1 MNKKKI
7 IAIIPA
13 KSISKSLKN
22 KNLRLINNKPLI
34 YYSINAALK
43 SNLIDRVICSTDSKI
58 IKKVAEKYG
67 AEVPFYRPKKY
78 CTHKATDFEVFY
90 HALNWLHK
98 NQGYKPELIVHLRPT
113 SPLRSV
119 EDLDKIIKLLIK
131 NPSADSARS
140 VSLSNRTPYK
150 MWKIDKNSFLKPII
164 SNYNKKEFYNQPR
177 QTLPISYD
185 HNANID
191 VIRAKTILKKKS
203 MSGKKI
209 LPFVQEKIIVDID
222 KYEDLILTRKL
233 MKNY

>member
-34 YYSINAALK
+34 YYSINTAIK
-43 SNLIDRVICSTDSKI
+43 SKLIDRVICSTDSKI
-58 IKKVAEKYG
+58 IKKVAQKYG

-78 CTHKATDFEVFY
+78 CTDKATDFEVFS
-90 HALNWLHK
+90 HALNWLYK

-119 EDLDKIIKLLIK
+119 EDLDKMIKLLIK
-131 NPSADSARS
+131 NPSVDSARS
-140 VSLSNRTPYK
+140 VSLSIRTPYK
-150 MWKIDKNSFLKPII
+150 MWKIDKNGFLKSII

-177 QTLPISYD
+177 QTLPTSYD

-191 VIRAKTILKKKS
+191 IIRANTILKKKS

-209 LPFVQEKIIVDID
+209 LPFVQKKIIVDID
-222 KYEDLILTRKL
+222 EYKDLIFTRKL
-233 MKNY
+233 MKKY